1 MTWYI
6 NGWPKLDQCFED
18 EKLILCSVRKY
29 TESEKENYVKFDPEE
44 HYKFPRTINTCGC
57 FFGGQIANT

>member
-1 MTWYI
+1 MTRYI
-6 NGWPKLDQCFED
+6 NGWTKLDQCFED
-18 EKLILCSVRKY
+18 EKLILGSVRKY